1 MNLSHYLF
9 YDDGIYN
16 GLNLG
21 DFRTRLC
28 DHLGDHLNKK
38 SDDKYRGNLVYR
50 SNWKKGNC
58 LNLVPIVTIVIEG
71 GDSTIENIYNDLRA
85 NIPIVIIDVRW
96 ENRRN
101 RNNYLSMIYLNRVVD
116 V

>member
-9 YDDGIYN
+9 YADGIYN

-50 SNWKKGNC
+50 SN
-58 LNLVPIVTIVIEG
+58 
-71 GDSTIENIYNDLRA
+71 
-85 NIPIVIIDVRW
+85 
-96 ENRRN
+96 
-101 RNNYLSMIYLNRVVD
+101 
-116 V
+116 